1 MDELNDTASN
11 SNAGSVAST
20 PASTKKPAAKRK
32 SETKLKIKPVKV
44 KEKVDVTPVK
54 EEAKP
59 PSAKRKRVSSLNE
72 KKSPAAELLQNDT
85 PRRKGEAAK
94 ALLNRPSSVVRPDT
108 PEIDVAKVSS
118 TLKSKNISPS
128 NLTFGFL
135 GLGVMGCG
143 IVKNLINSGHKVVVW
158 NRTATKCRKFE
169 EAGAEIKQTPSDV
182 IDSTDITFSCVSD
195 PQAAKDVS
203 LLFGFNKAK
212 LFLSIFIYLP
222 LDGLWKL
229 WSSCG

>member
-1 MDELNDTASN
+1 MIGFISDALEAIEGYIKDPDSFQSLLFNNHEDTNTAFDKLREDEANDSVGNSTATS
-11 SNAGSVAST
+11 AVST
-20 PASTKKPAAKRK
+20 PASNKKSATKRK

-44 KEKVDVTPVK
+44 KENVETTPPIEEVK
-54 EEAKP
+54 SPAN
-59 PSAKRKRVSSLNE
+59 KRKRVSSLND
-72 KKSPAAELLQNDT
+72 KKSPIVDLVPNDT

-94 ALLNRPSSVVRPDT
+94 ALLNRPSSVIRPDT

-158 NRTATKCRKFE
+158 NRTASK
-169 EAGAEIKQTPSDV
+169 V
-182 IDSTDITFSCVSD
+182 IDRF
-195 PQAAKDVS
+195 
-203 LLFGFNKAK
+203 F
-212 LFLSIFIYLP
+212 Y
-222 LDGLWKL
+222 
-229 WSSCG
+229 